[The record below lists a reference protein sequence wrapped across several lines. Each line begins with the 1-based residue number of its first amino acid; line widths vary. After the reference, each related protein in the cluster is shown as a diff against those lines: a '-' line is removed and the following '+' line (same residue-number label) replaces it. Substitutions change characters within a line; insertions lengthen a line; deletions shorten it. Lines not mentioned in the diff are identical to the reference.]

1 MLAALLLL
9 SLSLQACTP
18 GEEAQP
24 ALAFALDRSPFE
36 GVPRPPTGEAFTI
49 LAGDADL
56 DGDAD
61 LLVNWHVFAPP
72 ALLLNE
78 GGRFTADPRGW
89 SLPEQAAA
97 PLLDGERWSMLERI
111 TQRAEPGIYLWHSD
125 EASLWF
131 VALVGPLP
139 TTGPATLVLEFSR
152 PVSRLQGRQ
161 ASHYELRDERVLRVP
176 LWSASGPQPGTGRH
190 GPRKVVE
197 HAFLRTADV
206 GLQVKARIEGP
217 SGGPVE
223 GAVEGVP
230 IPLFVGPELVRH
242 EGPLE
247 LWGRDPHG
255 VAWVDVAGSPLP
267 DLVLVRGALRG
278 LLQPPQ
284 DGKRDDLLV
293 AEGGARP
300 SYARRELPRNHARG
314 RSVQWVDLEGDGR
327 LELYVGNKASPN
339 RLLAFDAELAQA
351 TDRATELGLA
361 LSGADAFAFLD
372 LDGDGDEDLIT
383 LDAGSG
389 LGCLASD
396 GGRRFE
402 ALEAA
407 ALGLVLPRSDLVDGE
422 QEPEEGG
429 DGARGSSP
437 GIDLH
442 DLELLDFDRDGD
454 LDLLVT
460 GWGSAA
466 AAHLFRAEG
475 ARFAS
480 AGAEAGLAGLAGVTQ
495 AIGTDLDADGWLDL
509 VCLGPTLQVLR
520 NERGRFARVA
530 PGAGLRGASAP
541 VGTACD
547 ADGDGRVD
555 VVLASGELV
564 LLRNQS
570 ELRGEWLRVDLAGP
584 GRAPVGALLRARYAD
599 GTVQAVRAGSC
610 QRGHLAQAFGEVWLA
625 SPRDNPLRELEARFP
640 GGATVRQA
648 ITGPGPVRLAA
659 PGK

>member
-1 MLAALLLL
+1 VQAALLFL

-18 GEEAQP
+18 DEEPRP
-24 ALAFALDRSPFE
+24 ALAFSLDRSPFE
-36 GVPRPPTGEAFTI
+36 GVPRPPSGEAFTI

-61 LLVNWHVFAPP
+61 LLVNWHVYAPP

-89 SLPEQAAA
+89 SLPELAAA
-97 PLLDGERWSMLERI
+97 PLLDGERWPMLEAI

-125 EASLWF
+125 QASLWF

-139 TTGPATLVLEFSR
+139 LTGPATLVLEFSR
-152 PVSRLQGRQ
+152 PVSHLQGRQ
-161 ASHYELRDERVLRVP
+161 ASHYELSDERVLRVP
-176 LWSASGPQPGTGRH
+176 LWSASGPQPGTGRY
-190 GPRKVVE
+190 GARKVVE
-197 HAFLRTADV
+197 HAFLRSADV
-206 GLQVKARIEGP
+206 GLQVKVR
-217 SGGPVE
+217 VE
-223 GAVEGVP
+223 GTAV
-230 IPLFVGPELVRH
+230 PLFVGPEHVRH

-284 DGKRDDLLV
+284 DGKRDDLFV
-293 AEGGARP
+293 AGGEGRP
-300 SYARRELPRNHARG
+300 TYVRRELPRNHARG
-314 RSVQWVDLEGDGR
+314 RSAQWVDLEGDGR

-339 RLLAFDAELAQA
+339 RLLVFDAELVQA
-351 TDRATELGLA
+351 TDRAAELGLA
-361 LSGADAFAFLD
+361 LSGADAFVFLD
-372 LDGDGDEDLIT
+372 LDGDGDEDLLT
-383 LDAGSG
+383 LDAGTG

-402 ALEAA
+402 ALDAA
-407 ALGLVLPRSDLVDGE
+407 ALGLVLPRSDLVD
-422 QEPEEGG
+422 EEAEGASSEGAGG
-429 DGARGSSP
+429 PSP

-454 LDLLVT
+454 LDLLVS
-460 GWGSAA
+460 GWGSTAT
-466 AAHLFRAEG
+466 AHLFRAEG
-475 ARFAS
+475 ARFSA

-495 AIGTDLDADGWLDL
+495 AIVADLDADGWLDL
-509 VCLGPTLQVLR
+509 VCLGPSLQLLR
-520 NERGRFARVA
+520 NERGRFVRVA
-530 PGAGLRGASAP
+530 PGEDWRAVSAP
-541 VGTACD
+541 VGVACD
-547 ADGDGRVD
+547 ADGDGRID

-564 LLRNQS
+564 LLRNQGVP
-570 ELRGEWLRVDLAGP
+570 RGDWLRVALAGP
-584 GRAPVGALLRARYAD
+584 GRAPVGAVLRATYAD
-599 GTVQAVRAGSC
+599 GTVQALRAGSW
-610 QRGHLAQAFGEVWLA
+610 QRGHLAQGSGEPWLA
-625 SPRDNPLRELEARFP
+625 SPHDNPLRAIEVRFP

-648 ITGPGPVRLAA
+648 VEGPGRVRLAA

>member
-1 MLAALLLL
+1 MQAALLLL
-9 SLSLQACTP
+9 QLSLQACTP

-49 LAGDADL
+49 LASDADL

-61 LLVNWHVFAPP
+61 LLVNWHVYAPP

-97 PLLDGERWSMLERI
+97 PLLDGERWPMLEAI
-111 TQRAEPGIYLWHSD
+111 TQRAEPGVYLWHSD
-125 EASLWF
+125 QASLWF

-139 TTGPATLVLEFSR
+139 ATGPATLVLEFSR
-152 PVSRLQGRQ
+152 PVSHLQGRR
-161 ASHYELRDERVLRVP
+161 ASSYELRDERVLRVP

-190 GPRKVVE
+190 GARKVVE

-206 GLQVKARIEGP
+206 GLQVKARIEG
-217 SGGPVE
+217 
-223 GAVEGVP
+223 AVEGLR

-278 LLQPPQ
+278 LLQPSQ

-300 SYARRELPRNHARG
+300 SYVRRELPRNHARG

-339 RLLAFDAELAQA
+339 RLLTFDAELAQV
-351 TDRATELGLA
+351 TDRAAELGLA

-383 LDAGSG
+383 LDAGTG

-407 ALGLVLPRSDLVDGE
+407 ALGLVLPRSDLVDQE
-422 QEPEEGG
+422 AEPEEGATA
-429 DGARGSSP
+429 DGARGPSP

-460 GWGSAA
+460 GWGRTAA
-466 AAHLFRAEG
+466 ALLFRAEG
-475 ARFAS
+475 ARFTE
-480 AGAEAGLAGLAGVTQ
+480 AGAGAGLAGLAGVTQ
-495 AIGTDLDADGWLDL
+495 AIVADLDADGWLDL
-509 VCLGPTLQVLR
+509 VCLGPSLQLLR
-520 NERGRFARVA
+520 NERGRFAHVA
-530 PGAGLRGASAP
+530 PGEDWRGVSAS
-541 VGTACD
+541 VGVACD
-547 ADGDGRVD
+547 ADGDGRLD

-564 LLRNQS
+564 LLRNRS
-570 ELRGEWLRVDLAGP
+570 ELRGEWLRVALAGS
-584 GRAPVGALLRARYAD
+584 GRAPVGALLRATHAD
-599 GTVQAVRAGSC
+599 GTVQALRAGSW
-610 QRGHLAQAFGEVWLA
+610 QRGHLAQAFGEPWLA
-625 SPRDNPLRELEARFP
+625 SPHDNPLRAIEVRFP
-640 GGATVRQA
+640 GGVTVRQA
-648 ITGPGPVRLAA
+648 VTGPGRVRLAA